1 MTRLQTTAT
10 LVLGLAV
17 LLAAAERAAAGE
29 PLGTNLFGGYSYLKL
44 DESSRHG
51 ANLALDFRAFGPV
64 AAFVDLSTHWGSE
77 EGVSVND
84 LTLMAGPGVR
94 FGNRWGTAF
103 FARALAGLVRDKGT
117 IGILDVDI
125 SESDSRFGVVA
136 GGGVDFR
143 VTKKLAARVQADYV
157 WSDAPPGGIAQCPAP
172 PSGGGSCSDASS
184 SSSGFRVSAG
194 VTYRFGTAP

>member
-1 MTRLQTTAT
+1 MSRLQTKAT

-17 LLAAAERAAAGE
+17 VLAAAAPGTAGE

-51 ANLALDFRAFGPV
+51 ANLAVDFRAFGPV

-77 EGVSVND
+77 EGTSRSD

-94 FGNRWGTAF
+94 FGSRWGTTF
-103 FARALAGLVRDKGT
+103 FVRALAGLVRDKAT

-125 SESDSRFGVVA
+125 SESDSRFGVLA

-143 VTKKLAARVQADYV
+143 VTKKLAARVQADYFWNEGLEGV
-157 WSDAPPGGIAQCPAP
+157 PSCVSDADC
-172 PSGGGSCSDASS
+172 SS
-184 SSSGFRVSAG
+184 SGSSGFRASAG
-194 VTYRFGTAP
+194 IVYRFGTAP

>member
-1 MTRLQTTAT
+1 VTRLQTTAT

-17 LLAAAERAAAGE
+17 LFGAAERAAAGE

-77 EGVSVND
+77 EGTSLND

-94 FGNRWGTAF
+94 FGARGGTIF
-103 FARALAGLVRDKGT
+103 FVRALAGLVRDKAT
-117 IGILDVDI
+117 IGVLDVDI
-125 SESDSRFGVVA
+125 SETDSRVGVLA

-143 VTKKLAARVQADYV
+143 VSKKLAARVQGDYLWNDV
-157 WSDAPPGGIAQCPAP
+157 TEGG
-172 PSGGGSCSDASS
+172 

-194 VTYRFGTAP
+194 VVYRFGTAP